1 MNYIEIVYIQVEYNL
16 NPLNN
21 IHINDNPSIDR
32 PHGISAGFQS

>member
-21 IHINDNPSIDR
+21 IHINDNPSV
-32 PHGISAGFQS
+32 